1 MRRTLTTISLMSS
14 SSSNPPRRER
24 FADAAATPAQAAI
37 ERQVLRLLMAQD
49 GSTTRLCEA
58 VAGGP
63 VELLLIKQ
71 HVTSEVPAIVREQ
84 LPGTQFIERITSLA
98 AHGQVLMDNLTYIAL
113 DGLEPAI
120 DADLRA
126 GTLPIGHLLAR
137 LWVRRERITQAD
149 ELTRTLWNAV
159 GLPDEAATRAY
170 RITTP
175 TSARMLIA
183 ETYRRGMLME
193 RA

>member
-1 MRRTLTTISLMSS
+1 MSS
-14 SSSNPPRRER
+14 SSSTPLRRER
-24 FADAAATPAQAAI
+24 FADAAATPAQAAV

-63 VELLLIKQ
+63 VDLLLINQ
-71 HVTSEVPAIVREQ
+71 HVTPEVPAIVREQ

-98 AHGQVLMDNLTYIAL
+98 AHGQVLMDNLTYVAL

-120 DADLRA
+120 EADLRA

-137 LWVRRERITQAD
+137 LWVQRERIGPAD
-149 ELTRTLWNAV
+149 ELMGSLWKVV
-159 GLPDEAATRAY
+159 GLPDASATRAY
-170 RITTP
+170 RIVTP
-175 TSARMLIA
+175 TSAQMVIA
-183 ETYRRGMLME
+183 ETYRRGMLMD